1 MDLQRASVPTRN
13 QYDRVRQIQVVGNF
27 HKAIWLLRHKTT
39 GQLAV
44 RKEFDPKD
52 VASGFAARE
61 IRHLIRLSNCYNIC
75 TYREHELDLATGTGA
90 LVMDVYAYGDLWALL
105 EKHVGERKPLHEG
118 FIWHVFRSLARALRH
133 MQRGDPPVLNDTYD
147 WIIHRDIYPR
157 NIFLGL
163 PASHEPSWPKV
174 VLGDFGSSISS
185 VDHWHAIE
193 LRQQQDFSPPPFEPP
208 NNKRS
213 DVYQVG
219 LVIVALCRLTTMP
232 SLYLQ
237 SFQSNPAGVT
247 YTPILNDILKR
258 CLEILPANW
267 VSAVELHQVLNT
279 RFIGGGSLHGLLLGA
294 PMYQA

>member
-13 QYDRVRQIQVVGNF
+13 HYDRVRQIQAVGNF
-27 HKAIWLLRHKTT
+27 NKAIWLLRNKTN

-44 RKEFDPKD
+44 RKEFTPGD

-61 IRHLIRLSNCYNIC
+61 ISHLIRLSNCANIC
-75 TYREHELDLATGTGA
+75 TYREHELNLATGIGA

-105 EKHVGERKPLHEG
+105 EKHVSQRKPFTES

-133 MQRGDPPVLNDTYD
+133 MQRGDPPVLSDTYD
-147 WIIHRDIYPR
+147 WILHRDIYPR
-157 NIFLGL
+157 IIFLGL

-174 VLGDFGSSISS
+174 VLGDFGSSISRT
-185 VDHWHAIE
+185 DNWQTIE
-193 LRQQQDFSPPPFEPP
+193 LRQQRDFSPPPFEPP

-213 DVYQVG
+213 DVFQVG

-237 SFQSNPAGVT
+237 SFQSSPAGGT
-247 YTPILNDILKR
+247 YTPMLNDILKK
-258 CLEILPANW
+258 CLQFSPVNR
-267 VSAVELHQVLNT
+267 VSAMELHQVLNT
-279 RFIGGGSLHGLLLGA
+279 RLIGGGSLHGLLLGA